1 MLKIRNILRR
11 FGGRGIVL
19 NKKKNGW
26 FLKTYVLLT
35 VAAITFFTVYAFRYD
50 VLDFLYKK
58 GYVEFE
64 TKESMEK
71 KLKPVIEE
79 KYIYPENIN
88 ELTRLLNNLFPDN
101 DFHIWSEIYG
111 KKASINAYET
121 GYDYIEETEHYRE
134 MIKIMFDKGYLYV
147 QLHPKVT
154 NYLNAYRLFCLF
166 DAFIISFII
175 IILYRYEQKHYIIK
189 KALFYLWSYPKLQR
203 LHKLATELFLVS
215 TGAAILVSSMLV
227 FLFITREVPIA
238 FIRELRLYEHAM
250 DEHAAVIQEKLRNV
264 DINKGNKTE
273 IEKILKN
280 NLPDITS
287 SNIKFIPY
295 KKDKVYEYSY
305 INQMYQNNILYIL
318 NHLYINSIGISY
330 NYIMEYDQ
338 GFVQLSIYYYPYLKY
353 PFPYLI
359 LSVILSFSY
368 LLIFLQLFMRN
379 KIKAIQ
385 IIQKD
390 TSILAGGD
398 WSHSFQYHGSDE
410 IGQLSDELRS
420 MQKSFYN
427 NMQNEKIAMK
437 ANQELITTLSH
448 DLRTPLT
455 SLLGYLELIRY
466 REGSV
471 EMKREYLDRSLLKV
485 EQIRSLSDKMFEYFL
500 VFEKEESLNLEVQP
514 LSNLLNYIR
523 ENIEFMQQDD
533 MNITYTLE
541 DEHYQIACNIEMLQ
555 RAMDNLFSN
564 MHKYADHSATAI
576 VRGIC
581 EGNQYQLYM
590 SNQIRIDDEKV
601 ESNRIGLKSVEKIIM
616 MHNGTVNIDVKE
628 NTFTVVLELPLVIA
642 E

>member
-1 MLKIRNILRR
+1 M
-11 FGGRGIVL
+11 

-35 VAAITFFTVYAFRYD
+35 IAFITFFTVYAFRYD
-50 VLDFLYKK
+50 VLDLLYKK

-101 DFHIWSEIYG
+101 DYHIWSEIYG
-111 KKASINAYET
+111 KKASIHAYET

-134 MIKIMFDKGYLYV
+134 MIEIKFDKGYLYV
-147 QLHPKVT
+147 QLHPKAT

-166 DAFIISFII
+166 DALIISII
-175 IILYRYEQKHYIIK
+175 MIMICSYEQKHGKIK
-189 KALFYLWSYPKLQR
+189 KALLHLWSHPKLQH

-215 TGAAILVSSMLV
+215 TGTIILVSSMFA
-227 FLFITREVPIA
+227 FLFIGREVPIA
-238 FIRELRLYEHAM
+238 FMRELQIYEHAM
-250 DEHAAVIQEKLRNV
+250 DVHAAIIQEKLRNV
-264 DINKGNKTE
+264 DLNKRNKTE

-280 NLPDITS
+280 SLPNTTYSDLE
-287 SNIKFIPY
+287 FIPY
-295 KKDKVYEYSY
+295 NKDKVYGYEYL
-305 INQMYQNNILYIL
+305 NQMYENNDSYNL
-318 NHLYINSIGISY
+318 NLTYASTADINY
-330 NYIMEYDQ
+330 NYILENDQ
-338 GFVQLSIYYYPYLKY
+338 GFVQLRISYYPYLNY
-353 PFPYLI
+353 TFPYLI
-359 LSVILSFSY
+359 VSVILSFSY
-368 LLIFLQLFMRN
+368 LLIFLQMFMRN

-385 IIQKD
+385 TILKD

-420 MQKSFYN
+420 MQKSFYD
-427 NMQNEKIAMK
+427 NMQNEKIARK

-500 VFEKEESLNLEVQP
+500 VFEKEETLNLEVQP
-514 LSNLLNYIR
+514 LSDLLNYIR

-541 DEHYQIACNIEMLQ
+541 DEQYQIACNIEMLQ

-564 MHKYADHSATAI
+564 MHKYADHSVTAI

-601 ESNRIGLKSVEKIIM
+601 ESNRIGLKSVEKIM
-616 MHNGTVNIDVKE
+616 LMHNGTVNIDIKE
-628 NTFTVVLELPLVIA
+628 NTFTVELKLPLVIA

>member
-1 MLKIRNILRR
+1 M
-11 FGGRGIVL
+11 
-19 NKKKNGW
+19 
-26 FLKTYVLLT
+26 
-35 VAAITFFTVYAFRYD
+35 YAFRYD

-101 DFHIWSEIYG
+101 DYHIWSEIYG
-111 KKASINAYET
+111 KKASIHAYET

-134 MIKIMFDKGYLYV
+134 MIEIKFDKGYLYV

-166 DAFIISFII
+166 DALIISII
-175 IILYRYEQKHYIIK
+175 MIMICNYEQKNGKIK
-189 KALFYLWSYPKLQR
+189 KALLHLWSHPKLQN

-215 TGAAILVSSMLV
+215 TGTIMLVSLMLV
-227 FLFITREVPIA
+227 FLFINRDVPIA
-238 FIRELRLYEHAM
+238 FIRELQIYEHAM
-250 DEHAAVIQEKLRNV
+250 DEHAAIIQEKLRNV
-264 DINKGNKTE
+264 DLNKRNKTE

-280 NLPDITS
+280 SLPNTTYSDLE
-287 SNIKFIPY
+287 FIPY
-295 KKDKVYEYSY
+295 NKDKVYGYEYL
-305 INQMYQNNILYIL
+305 NQMYENNDLYNL
-318 NHLYINSIGISY
+318 NLTYASTADINY
-330 NYIMEYDQ
+330 NYILENDQ
-338 GFVQLSIYYYPYLKY
+338 GFVQLRISYYPYLNY
-353 PFPYLI
+353 TFPYLI
-359 LSVILSFSY
+359 VSVILSFSY
-368 LLIFLQLFMRN
+368 LLIFLQMFMRN

-385 IIQKD
+385 TIQKD

-420 MQKSFYN
+420 MQKSFYD
-427 NMQNEKIAMK
+427 NMQNEKIARK

-500 VFEKEESLNLEVQP
+500 VFEKEEYLNLEVQP

-533 MNITYTLE
+533 MNITYILE
-541 DEHYQIACNIEMLQ
+541 DEQYQIACNIEMLQ

-564 MHKYADHSATAI
+564 MHKYADHSVTAI

-601 ESNRIGLKSVEKIIM
+601 ESNRIGLKSVEKIM
-616 MHNGTVNIDVKE
+616 LMHNGTVNIEIKE
-628 NTFTVVLELPLVIA
+628 NTFTVELKLPLVIA

>member
-1 MLKIRNILRR
+1 M
-11 FGGRGIVL
+11 

-35 VAAITFFTVYAFRYD
+35 VAFITFFTVYAFRYD
-50 VLDFLYKK
+50 VLDSLYKK

-88 ELTRLLNNLFPDN
+88 ELTGLLNTLFPDN
-101 DFHIWSEIYG
+101 DFHIWSDIYG
-111 KKASINAYET
+111 KKLSISTYET
-121 GYDYIEETEHYRE
+121 GYDYIEATEHYRE
-134 MIKIMFDKGYLYV
+134 MLEIKFDKGYLYV

-154 NYLNAYRLFCLF
+154 NYLNAYRIFCLF
-166 DAFIISFII
+166 DALIISFIMI
-175 IILYRYEQKHYIIK
+175 IFYRYEQKHSKIK
-189 KALFYLWSYPKLQR
+189 KALLHLWSHSKFQR
-203 LHKLATELFLVS
+203 LHKLSTELFLVS
-215 TGAAILVSSMLV
+215 TGTIMLVSSMFV
-227 FLFITREVPIA
+227 FLFIGREVPIA
-238 FIRELRLYEHAM
+238 FMRELQIYEHAM
-250 DEHAAVIQEKLRNV
+250 DERAASIQKKLRNV
-264 DINKGNKTE
+264 DLNKEKKTD

-280 NLPDITS
+280 NLPNTTF
-287 SNIKFIPY
+287 SNIKFIPHD
-295 KKDKVYEYSY
+295 KDKVYEYEY
-305 INQMYQNNILYIL
+305 LNQMYENNDLYNLNLTYASTADINYDYIL
-318 NHLYINSIGISY
+318 EN
-330 NYIMEYDQ
+330 DQ
-338 GFVQLSIYYYPYLKY
+338 GFVQLSINYYPYLNY
-353 PFPYLI
+353 TLPYLI
-359 LSVILSFSY
+359 VSVILSFSY
-368 LLIFLQLFMRN
+368 LLIFLQLFIRN

-398 WSHSFQYHGSDE
+398 WSHSFQYYGSDE

-420 MQKSFYN
+420 MQKSFYD
-427 NMQNEKIAMK
+427 NMQNEKKARK

-485 EQIRSLSDKMFEYFL
+485 EQIRSLSNKMFEYFL

-533 MNITYTLE
+533 MKITYTLE

-616 MHNGTVNIDVKE
+616 MHNGTMNIDVKE

>member
-1 MLKIRNILRR
+1 M
-11 FGGRGIVL
+11 
-19 NKKKNGW
+19 
-26 FLKTYVLLT
+26 
-35 VAAITFFTVYAFRYD
+35 YAFRYD
-50 VLDFLYKK
+50 VLDLLYKK

-101 DFHIWSEIYG
+101 DYHIWSEIYG
-111 KKASINAYET
+111 KKASIHAYET
-121 GYDYIEETEHYRE
+121 GYDNIEETEHYRE
-134 MIKIMFDKGYLYV
+134 MIEIKFDKGYLYV

-166 DAFIISFII
+166 DALIISII
-175 IILYRYEQKHYIIK
+175 MIMICSYEQKHGKIK
-189 KALFYLWSYPKLQR
+189 KALLHLWSHPKLQH

-215 TGAAILVSSMLV
+215 TGTIILVSLMLV
-227 FLFITREVPIA
+227 FLFINRDVPIA
-238 FIRELRLYEHAM
+238 FMRELQIYEHAM
-250 DEHAAVIQEKLRNV
+250 DEHAAIIQEKLRNV
-264 DINKGNKTE
+264 DLNKSNKTE

-280 NLPDITS
+280 SLPNTTYSDLE
-287 SNIKFIPY
+287 FIPY
-295 KKDKVYEYSY
+295 NKDKVYGYEYL
-305 INQMYQNNILYIL
+305 NQMYENNDLYNL
-318 NHLYINSIGISY
+318 NLTYASTADINY
-330 NYIMEYDQ
+330 NYILENDQ
-338 GFVQLSIYYYPYLKY
+338 GFVQIRISYYPYLNY
-353 PFPYLI
+353 TFPYLI
-359 LSVILSFSY
+359 VSVILSFSY
-368 LLIFLQLFMRN
+368 LLIFLQMFMRN

-385 IIQKD
+385 TIQKD

-420 MQKSFYN
+420 MQKSFYD
-427 NMQNEKIAMK
+427 NMQNEKIARK

-541 DEHYQIACNIEMLQ
+541 DEQYQIACNIEMLQ

-564 MHKYADHSATAI
+564 MHKYADHSVTAI

-601 ESNRIGLKSVEKIIM
+601 ESNRIGLKSVEKIM
-616 MHNGTVNIDVKE
+616 LMHNGTVNIDIKE
-628 NTFTVVLELPLVIA
+628 NTFTVELKLPLVIA

>member
-1 MLKIRNILRR
+1 M
-11 FGGRGIVL
+11 

-64 TKESMEK
+64 TKECIENRLVSEIKGKSFDYDNFDSLKGLCNK
-71 KLKPVIEE
+71 KLI
-79 KYIYPENIN
+79 
-88 ELTRLLNNLFPDN
+88 
-101 DFHIWSEIYG
+101 
-111 KKASINAYET
+111 
-121 GYDYIEETEHYRE
+121 GYDYKISIKELSGSLSDFSTASYGYEETGEYWKYE
-134 MIKIMFDKGYLYV
+134 KDIEIPLSEGNMVITVIPKLTDYYKCFWVFSGLITMFICFLVIYLYHWE
-147 QLHPKVT
+147 QK
-154 NYLNAYRLFCLF
+154 NKYMGR
-166 DAFIISFII
+166 FIIRLWNSSLFNKFHKLSIELFIVNIGSFIF
-175 IILYRYEQKHYIIK
+175 IILLCI
-189 KALFYLWSYPKLQR
+189 
-203 LHKLATELFLVS
+203 
-215 TGAAILVSSMLV
+215 
-227 FLFITREVPIA
+227 FLFINRYSPIG
-238 FIRELRLYEHAM
+238 FLRDLQIFENKM
-250 DEHAAVIQEKLRNV
+250 DERVNKIQKEIQNLTLNKENSVIIEEILRKHLSSYSYFELQTKNKDYSVYTSGDMSNFFIQDMDTIRAAIRT
-264 DINKGNKTE
+264 DY
-273 IEKILKN
+273 ILKN
-280 NLPDITS
+280 KDGPVYLFVN
-287 SNIKFIPY
+287 NHPY
-295 KKDKVYEYSY
+295 MS
-305 INQMYQNNILYIL
+305 
-318 NHLYINSIGISY
+318 
-330 NYIMEYDQ
+330 
-338 GFVQLSIYYYPYLKY
+338 F
-353 PFPYLI
+353 
-359 LSVILSFSY
+359 SVIYIVFIIAFSFSY
-368 LLIFLQLFMRN
+368 YLIFLQLFMRN

-398 WSHSFQYHGSDE
+398 WSHSFQYYGSDE
-410 IGQLSDELRS
+410 IGQLSNELRS

-616 MHNGTVNIDVKE
+616 MHNGTVNFDVKE

>member
-1 MLKIRNILRR
+1 MNKI
-11 FGGRGIVL
+11 
-19 NKKKNGW
+19 KNGW

-35 VAAITFFTVYAFRYD
+35 VSAITFFTVYAFRYD

-88 ELTRLLNNLFPDN
+88 DVTNMLNELFPDY
-101 DFHIWSEIYG
+101 DYHIWSTIYG
-111 KKASINAYET
+111 EKKQVHVYET

-134 MIKIMFDKGYLYV
+134 TIEMTFARGILSLQI
-147 QLHPKVT
+147 HPKIT
-154 NYLNAYRLFCLF
+154 SYLNAYRLFCLF
-166 DAFIISFII
+166 NAIIISFII
-175 IILYRYEQKHYIIK
+175 IILYRYEQKNSKLKTVLYH
-189 KALFYLWSYPKLQR
+189 LWNQPKLHR
-203 LHKLATELFLVS
+203 LHKLSIELLLVS
-215 TGAAILVSSMLV
+215 TGTIILVSSMFA
-227 FLFITREVPIA
+227 FLFIGREVPIA
-238 FIRELRLYEHAM
+238 FMRELQIYEHAL
-250 DEHAAVIQEKLRNV
+250 DEHAAIIQEKLRNV
-264 DINKGNKTE
+264 DLNKGNKTE

-280 NLPDITS
+280 SLPNTTYSDLE
-287 SNIKFIPY
+287 FIPY
-295 KKDKVYEYSY
+295 NKDKVYDYAYS
-305 INQMYQNNILYIL
+305 NQMYENNDLYNL
-318 NHLYINSIGISY
+318 NLTYTSTADINY
-330 NYIMEYDQ
+330 NYILENDQ
-338 GFVQLSIYYYPYLKY
+338 GFVQLRISYYPYLNY
-353 PFPYLI
+353 TFPYLI
-359 LSVILSFSY
+359 VSVILSFSY
-368 LLIFLQLFMRN
+368 LLIFLQMFMKN

-420 MQKSFYN
+420 MQKSFYDN
-427 NMQNEKIAMK
+427 IQNEKIARK

-471 EMKREYLDRSLLKV
+471 DMKREYLDRSLLKV

-523 ENIEFMQQDD
+523 EHIEFMQQDD

-541 DEHYQIACNIEMLQ
+541 DEQYHIACNIEMLQ
-555 RAMDNLFSN
+555 RAIDNLFSN
-564 MHKYADHSATAI
+564 LHKYADHSVIAT

-581 EGNQYQLYM
+581 EGDQYQLYM

-601 ESNRIGLKSVEKIIM
+601 ESNRIGLKSVEKIM
-616 MHNGTVNIDVKE
+616 LMHNGTVNIDIKE
-628 NTFTVVLELPLVIA
+628 NTFTVKLKLPLVIA